1 MPEHDLP
8 FLRRSIELA
17 ASAGRRGDNAFGAV
31 LVDEE
36 GAIVLEAENTVHT
49 DGDLTG
55 HAETNL
61 VREATRRFSPEA
73 LERCTLYAS
82 TEPCPMCAGAI
93 FWSGIGRVVFA
104 LSSERYYASR
114 GEDVRQL
121 RLGSREVLR
130 HGNRPTEVVGP
141 LLEEEGLAVFSDG

>member
-1 MPEHDLP
+1 MPEHDLQ

-17 ASAGRRGDNAFGAV
+17 ASARRRGDNPFGAV
-31 LVDEE
+31 LVDGG

-61 VREATRRFSPEA
+61 VREATRRFTPEE
-73 LERCTLYAS
+73 LEHCTLYAS

-93 FWSGIGRVVFA
+93 FWSGIGRLVFA
-104 LSSERYYASR
+104 LSSERYYESR
-114 GEDVRQL
+114 DEDVRQL
-121 RLGSREVLR
+121 RLSSREVLR
-130 HGNRPTEVVGP
+130 HGNRRIEVLGP
-141 LLEEEGLAVFSDG
+141 LLEDEGLTVFFGG